1 MLASSVL
8 VHLVSLVLR
17 LQDEDQ
23 GFLVSYSAHGGIVAP
38 SRGCYVFQGL
48 FTSTVVW
55 RRKQEQLRKCSSGKA
70 AGGFGYAVRKMSQ
83 HFW

>member
-1 MLASSVL
+1 M
-8 VHLVSLVLR
+8 HLVSLVLR

-48 FTSTVVW
+48 FMSTVVW
-55 RRKQEQLRKCSSGKA
+55 RRKQEQLENVPQERQLGVLVMLSEK
-70 AGGFGYAVRKMSQ
+70 
-83 HFW
+83 

>member
-8 VHLVSLVLR
+8 AHLVSLVLR

-48 FTSTVVW
+48 FMSTVVW
-55 RRKQEQLRKCSSGKA
+55 RRKQEQLEKVPQERQLGVLVMLSEK
-70 AGGFGYAVRKMSQ
+70 
-83 HFW
+83 